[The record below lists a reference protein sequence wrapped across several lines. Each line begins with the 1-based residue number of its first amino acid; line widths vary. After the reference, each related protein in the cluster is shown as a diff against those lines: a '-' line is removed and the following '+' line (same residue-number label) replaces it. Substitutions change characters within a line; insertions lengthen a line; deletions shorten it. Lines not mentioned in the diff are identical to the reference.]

1 MLVNLADEHF
11 KEEGFFTEEEE
22 EEDHSEIKNLM
33 MHEIKALISEAMTEV
48 EEEVMKDI
56 QIRAIIMQTY
66 SVIIVKSMN
75 IMRKI
80 VHNTNLKTR
89 MLTLLERN

>member
-11 KEEGFFTEEEE
+11 KEEGSFTEEEE

-33 MHEIKALISEAMTEV
+33 VHEIKALISEAMTEV

>member
-1 MLVNLADEHF
+1 
-11 KEEGFFTEEEE
+11 
-22 EEDHSEIKNLM
+22 M

>member
-11 KEEGFFTEEEE
+11 KEEGSFTEEEE

>member
-1 MLVNLADEHF
+1 MLMNLAEEHF
-11 KEEGFFTEEEE
+11 KEEGSFTEEEE

>member
-11 KEEGFFTEEEE
+11 KEEGSFTEEEE

-33 MHEIKALISEAMTEV
+33 VHEIKALISEAMTEV

-56 QIRAIIMQTY
+56 QIGAIIMQTY
-66 SVIIVKSMN
+66 SVIIVKSMS